1 MQYLNKD
8 FVSKNIN
15 VRTEE
20 TPREILELC
29 SPTKETLP
37 ISGGWGHTMEE
48 CVIINKND
56 SSVDQKTFNGLEI
69 ENAFVE
75 QRIYAELISGR
86 PLEERFRDIKWKQ
99 KEQSLLTENGKAFD
113 NLHYSI
119 SCLKVKDWNYLN
131 KIFLEHNEFNDNPK
145 GLEKYLKDREDL
157 TYCFDTYYWFDI
169 TSFFYI
175 K

>member
-15 VRTEE
+15 IRTKE

-29 SPTKETLP
+29 SPTKESLP

-56 SSVDQKTFNGLEI
+56 PSVNQQTFNGLEI
-69 ENAFVE
+69 EYAFVE

-86 PLEERFRDIKWKQ
+86 PLEERFRDIRWDQ
-99 KEQSLLTENGKAFD
+99 KEQNLLTKDGRTYD
-113 NLHYSI
+113 HLYYSI
-119 SCLKVKDWNYLN
+119 SCLNVKDWHYLN
-131 KIFLEHNEFNDNPK
+131 KSFLANNEFKDNQDGHRK
-145 GLEKYLKDREDL
+145 HLKEKEDL
-157 TYCFDTYYWFDI
+157 TIFFETNYWFEI
-169 TSFFYI
+169 TSFFYS

>member
-15 VRTEE
+15 IRTKE

-29 SPTKETLP
+29 SPTKESLP
-37 ISGGWGHTMEE
+37 ISGGWGHSMEE

-56 SSVDQKTFNGLEI
+56 PSVNQQTFNGLEI
-69 ENAFVE
+69 EYAFVE

-86 PLEERFRDIKWKQ
+86 PLEERFRDINWTQ
-99 KEQSLLTENGKAFD
+99 KEQNLITKDAGTYD
-113 NLHYSI
+113 NLCYSI
-119 SCLKVKDWNYLN
+119 TCLNVKDWDYLN
-131 KIFLEHNEFNDNPK
+131 KSFLANNEFKDDSE
-145 GLEKYLKDREDL
+145 GLKNYLKDKEDL
-157 TYCFDTYYWFDI
+157 TIFFETNYWFEI
-169 TSFFYI
+169 TSFFYS